1 VKDPCNPPSTGRRK
15 PIRIAGKKVLT
26 EGKFLRF
33 VLASYVDSSG
43 ITREWELFERIN
55 CSGIVAIVPVTD
67 DGNVLLIRQFRPP
80 VNGYVIEFPAG
91 LNDKGDTL
99 AEAARRELLE
109 ETGYVAEDMILLVE
123 GPMSSGASGEIL
135 TVFLA
140 RGLSFKGIG
149 ERDET
154 EDIEVLSVPIKELDA
169 RLETLRA
176 EGDYIDL
183 KIYGLMELAKRRL

>member
-1 VKDPCNPPSTGRRK
+1 MKDPCNPPDTDPGR
-15 PIRIAGKKVLT
+15 PIRIVDKKVLT

-43 ITREWELFERIN
+43 VTREWELFERIN
-55 CSGIVAIVPVTD
+55 CNGIVAIVPVTD
-67 DGNVLLIRQFRPP
+67 EGNVLLIRQFRPP

-99 AEAARRELLE
+99 AEAARRELRE
-109 ETGYVAEDMILLVE
+109 ETGYVSEDMLSLVE

-140 RGLSFKGIG
+140 RGLSFQGIG

-154 EDIEVLSVPIKELDA
+154 EDIEVLSIPLNELDA

-176 EGDYIDL
+176 GGDYIDL
-183 KIYGLMELAKRRL
+183 KIYGLVELAKRRL